1 MKKTPD
7 INPESQD
14 IAELQAMVKA
24 LMSEQKGWQE
34 KEAQWQQERQ
44 SLIEQFKLALDRQF
58 AKRSEALKP
67 YNEAQGD
74 LFNEAECEAAK
85 AEEEVVTTTTTTKRR
100 GKRQP
105 LPQDLPREIL
115 VLDLDEYDKQC
126 SCCQHTLHKI
136 GEDRS
141 EKLEFTPAVLKVLEV
156 VRPKYACRR
165 CEQKAETSRIH
176 QQPAPES
183 IIPKSFATESLL
195 ANIILGKYQYALPLY
210 RQETLFSQAGIELS
224 RTTMAR
230 WVIQV
235 SEKFKPLYQALKKHL
250 LEQVVVQADE
260 TPLNVL
266 KEDKQCY
273 MWLYCSGAD
282 SPEGTLPGMK
292 NIVLFDYQNS
302 RARAC
307 PVDFLGD
314 YSGYLQ
320 SDGYGAYDGLTQV
333 TNVGC
338 FAHARRKFMDA
349 KKLQGKGKSGKAD
362 VALAK
367 IQKLY
372 ALESRLKLT
381 SAEESWSERQSSAKP
396 MLDDFYD
403 WLTSQKV
410 IESSPLGK
418 AIKYTLGQW
427 PKLIRYVEDGHLSI
441 DNNRAE
447 RAIKSLVIGRKN
459 WLFAN
464 NPNGADASA
473 LLYSII
479 ETAKANGLILYDY
492 MVKCMKELA
501 KPEPD
506 INSLLPWNFSRLCC
520 LI

>member
-7 INPESQD
+7 INSESQN

-24 LMSEQKGWQE
+24 LVSENKAWQE
-34 KEAQWQQERQ
+34 ERQ
-44 SLIEQFKLALDRQF
+44 FLIEQFKLALDRQF

-67 YNEAQGD
+67 YNETQGD
-74 LFNEAECEAAK
+74 LFNEAEWEVAK
-85 AEEEVVTTTTTTKRR
+85 EEEVVTTTATTKRR

-105 LPQDLPREIL
+105 LPQNLPREIV
-115 VLDLDEYDKQC
+115 VLDLDGHNKQC
-126 SCCQHTLHKI
+126 PCCHHTLHKI

-141 EKLEFTPAVLKVLEV
+141 EKLAFMPAVIKVLEY
-156 VRPKYACRR
+156 VRPKYACRQ
-165 CEQKAETSRIH
+165 CEQTAETSHIH
-176 QQPAPES
+176 QQPVPVS
-183 IIPKSFATESLL
+183 IIPKSFATENLL

-210 RQETLFSQAGIELS
+210 RQETLFTQSGIELS

-235 SEKFKPLYQALKKHL
+235 SEKLKPLYQALKTHL

-260 TPLNVL
+260 TSLNVL
-266 KEDKQCY
+266 KENKQCY

-282 SPEGTLPGMK
+282 SLEATRPDMK

-302 RARAC
+302 RARTC
-307 PVDFLGD
+307 LEGFLGD

-372 ALESRLKLT
+372 ALESRLKLA
-381 SAEESWSERQSSAKP
+381 SAEARWSERQSKANP
-396 MLDDFYD
+396 MLDDLYD

-427 PKLIRYVEDGHLSI
+427 VKLIRYVDDGHLSI

-464 NPNGADASA
+464 NPHGAEASA

-492 MVKCMKELA
+492 LVKCMKELA
-501 KPEPD
+501 KSEPD
-506 INSLLPWNFSRLCC
+506 INSLLPWNFLH
-520 LI
+520 

>member
-14 IAELQAMVKA
+14 IIALQAMVKA
-24 LMSEQKGWQE
+24 LMSEQKQ

-67 YNEAQGD
+67 YHDAQGD
-74 LFNEAECEAAK
+74 LFNEAEYEAAK
-85 AEEEVVTTTTTTKRR
+85 EDEEVVTTTTTTKKR

-105 LPQDLPREIL
+105 LPKDLPRDTL
-115 VLDLDEYDKQC
+115 VLDLDEHDKQC
-126 SCCQHTLHKI
+126 PCCQHALHKI

-141 EKLEFTPAVLKVLEV
+141 EKLAFTPAELKVLET
-156 VRPKYACRR
+156 VRPKYACRQ
-165 CEQKAETSRIH
+165 CEQHAEKSRIH
-176 QQPAPES
+176 QRPAPDS

-210 RQETLFSQAGIELS
+210 RQETLFSQSGIDLS

-235 SEKFKPLYQALKKHL
+235 SEKFKPLYQALRAHL
-250 LEQVVVQADE
+250 LEQIVVQADE

-266 KEDKQCY
+266 KENKQCY

-282 SPEGTLPGMK
+282 SPDATLAGMK

-302 RARAC
+302 RAGAC
-307 PVDFLGD
+307 PVNFLGD
-314 YSGYLQ
+314 YGGYLQ
-320 SDGYGAYDGLTQV
+320 SDGYRVYDGLSHV

-338 FAHARRKFMDA
+338 FAHARRKFMEA

-362 VALAK
+362 IVLAK

-372 ALESRLKLT
+372 ALESRLKSV
-381 SAEESWSERQSSAKP
+381 SAKTRYTERQAHAKP
-396 MLDDFYD
+396 MLDDLYA

-410 IESSPLGK
+410 IESSALGK

-427 PKLIRYVEDGHLSI
+427 PKLVRYVDDGHLSI

-459 WLFAN
+459 WLFAST
-464 NPNGADASA
+464 PQGADASA

-492 MVKCMKELA
+492 MVHCMKELA

-506 INSLLPWNFSRLCC
+506 IDPLLPWNFSH
-520 LI
+520 